1 VQTLKNI
8 NPTGKSKVQAVG
20 AIMGGVSG
28 YSKFM
33 ATGTQF
39 KQNNG
44 RREVGLYRVPTS
56 VNRQSLYIEGK
67 AIEGKEGNEKESWD
81 KISMQ
86 NLRIVDNTRYIVNGQ
101 LVLPIEVVELVDNP
115 MYLNRHKKLARD
127 YGVKY
132 LLKLA
137 ELAQTKAKPSRWY
150 AKVTSVKQWSDM
162 TENMLI
168 NLFKKLG
175 QMKEKLAGIGVD
187 PKWLPYFVG
196 ANTKLKGY
204 NFDKCVNYAMSRGVK
219 KRPNMLA
226 KAIKNN
232 IDELPLI
239 KPKLQSVATV

>member
-1 VQTLKNI
+1 VQTLKKI
-8 NPTGKSKVQAVG
+8 NPTGKSKAQVVG

-44 RREVGLYRVPTS
+44 KREAGLYQVPTS

-67 AIEGKEGNEKESWD
+67 AIKGKEGNEIGSRD
-81 KISMQ
+81 QISMQ
-86 NLRIVDNTRYIVNGQ
+86 NLRIIDNTRYTVNGH
-101 LVLPIEVVELVDNP
+101 LELPSEVVELVDNP

-137 ELAQTKAKPSRWY
+137 ELAQNKAKPSRWY

-162 TENMLI
+162 TEKMLI
-168 NLFKKLG
+168 NLFKKLD
-175 QMKEKLAGIGVD
+175 QMREKLEGIGVD

-196 ANTKLKGY
+196 ANAKLKGY
-204 NFDKCVNYAMSRGVK
+204 KFDRCVNYAKSRGVI

-232 IDELPLI
+232 IDELPPI
-239 KPKLQSVATV
+239 KPQVRSIAII